1 MEGSTM
7 IAYVTEDGNYG
18 GDRVLTFDSGWLTD
32 AQWERVADMN
42 DKDRLPYIEAI
53 IEHDEATISQYE
65 MED

>member
-1 MEGSTM
+1 M

-18 GDRVLTFDSGWLTD
+18 GDRVLTFDSDSLTD

-42 DKDRLPYIEAI
+42 DNDRLPYIQSILEN
-53 IEHDEATISQYE
+53 DEATISQYE

>member
-18 GDRVLTFDSGWLTD
+18 GDKVLTFDSDNLTD
-32 AQWERVADMN
+32 AQWERIADMN
-42 DKDRLPYIEAI
+42 DNDRLPYIQSILEN
-53 IEHDEATISQYE
+53 DEATISQYE